1 MTGVRRRGYFTAA
14 VAVMGAALIAALFS
28 APPDKPVD
36 IRLVAPPPL
45 PPEVITATA
54 TTTVSAVGVERPQPP
69 PPPPPPPPPG
79 AADRPPPPRP
89 GHRPPPPPRPGKPRP
104 DLYDLLRCDS
114 KLFGD
119 DFKHCLKWPLDA
131 EELCEFLEE
140 HQLEPIDLRGPD
152 GGRFDHFD
160 RFELSCDDDN

>member
-45 PPEVITATA
+45 PPQVITATA
-54 TTTVSAVGVERPQPP
+54 TTTVSAIGAERPP

-79 AADRPPPPRP
+79 ANPPPRHRP
-89 GHRPPPPPRPGKPRP
+89 DHRPPPPPPPGAPQP
-104 DLYDLLRCDS
+104 NLFDLLRCDS

-119 DFKHCLKWPLDA
+119 ELKRCLEWPMSD
-131 EELCEFLEE
+131 EFCDLLKEY
-140 HQLEPIDLRGPD
+140 HLQPVDLRGPD
-152 GGRFDHFD
+152 GKPFV
-160 RFELSCDDDN
+160 LNCDKPRP